1 MKKKSN
7 QKFTQRPLWFSI
19 QIDLPIHNQKLGHT
33 TNTNFGVC
41 LVCIHVWNKLYL
53 YIGIGS
59 SIPIRRAD
67 VFSKAPFFSSSS
79 FLLSTFFSQ
88 FAKGYWV
95 FSIVL
100 EIQYPSEIER
110 EEQSSSC
117 YFAKH
122 IVHTKYSILLLLQ
135 IFYKIMEKSSFYWNW
150 RKKEEFLPIGHFSA
164 TLKIVL

>member
-19 QIDLPIHNQKLGHT
+19 QIDLPIHTQKLGHT
-33 TNTNFGVC
+33 TNANFGVC

-67 VFSKAPFFSSSS
+67 VFSKAPFLFFPSSSPPP
-79 FLLSTFFSQ
+79 LHFFSQ

-110 EEQSSSC
+110 SGAALE
-117 YFAKH
+117 
-122 IVHTKYSILLLLQ
+122 LLLCKTHRTHQ
-135 IFYKIMEKSSFYWNW
+135 IFSNRYILDKTMEK
-150 RKKEEFLPIGHFSA
+150 RKRIWLLPIGHFSA
-164 TLKIVL
+164 MLKIVL